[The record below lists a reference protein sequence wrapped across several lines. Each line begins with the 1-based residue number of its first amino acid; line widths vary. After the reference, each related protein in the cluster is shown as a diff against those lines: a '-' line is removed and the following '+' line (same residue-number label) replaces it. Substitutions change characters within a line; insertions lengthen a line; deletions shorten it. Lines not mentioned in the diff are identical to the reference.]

1 MLMFNILNY
10 FNLLFYQKKKKLKS
24 EINFQISYIAAI
36 LNEPY
41 FKDQLCNEFKIMS
54 TVLLVGMDSGAVY
67 AIDLRQ
73 NHIEMR
79 KFINIIYFLQIS
91 VY

>member
-1 MLMFNILNY
+1 MY
-10 FNLLFYQKKKKLKS
+10 FKN
-24 EINFQISYIAAI
+24 NFQISYIAAI

-41 FKDQLCNEFKIMS
+41 FEDQLCDEFKIMS
-54 TVLLVGMDSGAVY
+54 TVLLVGMASGAVY

-79 KFINIIYFLQIS
+79 KFTKYYLFTI
-91 VY
+91 